1 MQRSSTTIVV
11 GVEVN
16 PTVNRYLRKE
26 ESMQIVAGTWD
37 LCHAAA
43 AAHAWLFVYP
53 REPKLVSRYLQLYS
67 DAALQ
72 LVVWLGPRADWGI
85 YERVF
90 KSSVLNSID
99 IPEEC
104 GLAPYEM
111 VALIRKG
118 KLQK

>member
-1 MQRSSTTIVV
+1 MEHSSTTAVV

-16 PTVNRYLRKE
+16 STVNNYLHE
-26 ESMQIVAGTWD
+26 ESMLIVAGTWD

-53 REPKLVSRYLQLYS
+53 RDPRLVSRYLQLYS
-67 DAALQ
+67 DTAVQ
-72 LVVWLGPRADWGI
+72 LVVWLGPRADWGV

-90 KSSVLNSID
+90 KSSVMNSVD
-99 IPEEC
+99 VPKEC

-111 VALIRKG
+111 LALARKDG
-118 KLQK
+118 LKT